1 MKKFGIKIVMPG
13 GDTMAA
19 DHLLGEAWAA
29 HRWYDT
35 EQQRD
40 RAMAEMERQPPYYR
54 EGDAPSVILEKVE
67 EDRQESTQ
75 Q

>member
-1 MKKFGIKIVMPG
+1 MKKYGIKIVMPG

-19 DHLLGEAWAA
+19 DHLLGEGWAA

-40 RAMAEMERQPPYYR
+40 QALSEMQQQPPYYR
-54 EGDAPSVILEKVE
+54 KGDSPTVVLEKVE
-67 EDRQESTQ
+67 QE
-75 Q
+75 